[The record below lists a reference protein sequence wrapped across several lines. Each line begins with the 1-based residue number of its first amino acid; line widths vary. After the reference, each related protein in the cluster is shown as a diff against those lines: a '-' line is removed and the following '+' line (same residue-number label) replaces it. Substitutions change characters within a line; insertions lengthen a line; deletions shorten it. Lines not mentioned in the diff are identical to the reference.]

1 MATVDCRVRGPW
13 AREGPG
19 DSGDPTTGEVCLSD
33 RDGHFSL
40 LTSHFSLLTSH
51 FSPWI
56 KVYLAARS
64 GQTNNVIT
72 KIDEF

>member
-19 DSGDPTTGEVCLSD
+19 DSGDPTTGEVCLSV
-33 RDGHFSL
+33 RDG
-40 LTSHFSLLTSH
+40 HFSLLTSH